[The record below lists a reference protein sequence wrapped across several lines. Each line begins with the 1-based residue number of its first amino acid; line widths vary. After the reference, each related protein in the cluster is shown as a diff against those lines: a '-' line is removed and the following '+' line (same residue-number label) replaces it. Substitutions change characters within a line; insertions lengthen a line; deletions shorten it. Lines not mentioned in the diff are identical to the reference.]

1 MFNFLLSLFQKFVV
15 GLSKFVCKIFSGFP
29 VIPSVVVALDT
40 LDLVTEAVIA
50 CNYFLPMDTI
60 AFILSSSII
69 WYALK
74 IVIIFMKSDL
84 GHSLAKLVVG
94 KLNSLAG
101 IFFDLI
107 SKIK

>member
-1 MFNFLLSLFQKFVV
+1 MQKAVI
-15 GLSKFVCKIFSGFP
+15 GLSKFVCNIFSGFP
-29 VIPSVVVALDT
+29 VIPSAVVALDT
-40 LDLVTEAVIA
+40 FDLVTEVVIA

-60 AFILSSSII
+60 AFIISNVIG

-74 IVIIFMKSDL
+74 LVIVFMKSDL

-107 SKIK
+107 SKLK